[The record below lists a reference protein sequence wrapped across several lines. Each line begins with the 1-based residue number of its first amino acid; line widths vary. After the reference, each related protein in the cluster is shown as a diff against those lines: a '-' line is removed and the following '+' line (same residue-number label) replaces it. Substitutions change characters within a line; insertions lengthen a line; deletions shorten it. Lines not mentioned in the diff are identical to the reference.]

1 MKILPILFS
10 SPLLGSSQAVLLILT
25 PLILSNTKMTL
36 ADIAIITSFGSALF
50 LFSTGY
56 WSRKLRSWSYTKVL
70 RWGLMGFALS
80 HLILG
85 LVIWY
90 SEHGELV
97 LQYQLLGLLLARIVH
112 GLFSSAIVP
121 TCQAWLIATSS
132 RNDSNHS
139 LAINSAAIAGGRF
152 IAHLISSFLLTV
164 RWLLPLAVIATIPVI
179 NSALLGSI
187 PKPSEPN
194 LVNNQTHSSSKDV
207 ETIRLDKRLLLLAL
221 CLLCMC
227 HAILTFIA
235 SPIALKELG
244 LSAEKSAEQLAIIMS
259 ISAAVMIIY
268 HSVIA
273 KFARSKHLLV
283 LLLGNL
289 LLAVSCLI
297 LFSSSVNKLY
307 FALPIL
313 NLAFAM
319 IQLKISSWLC
329 DHSQIKSVA
338 TGQIAKYQISGYML
352 GSLSLYLT
360 DSSISYSL
368 YLVSALTL
376 LQLML
381 ILCWYRFTRLI
392 ATDLK
397 TKVD

>member
-1 MKILPILFS
+1 MKVLPILFS

-85 LVIWY
+85 LVIWC
-90 SEHGELV
+90 SEQGELV

-132 RNDSNHS
+132 KNDSNHS
-139 LAINSAAIAGGRF
+139 LAMNSAAIAGGRF
-152 IAHLISSFLLTV
+152 IAPLISSFLLTV
-164 RWLLPLAVIATIPVI
+164 HWLLPLAVIATIPVI
-179 NSALLGSI
+179 NSALLGST
-187 PKPSEPN
+187 PKPSEPTS
-194 LVNNQTHSSSKDV
+194 VNSQTRSSSKDV

-244 LSAEKSAEQLAIIMS
+244 LSAAKSAEQLAIIMS
-259 ISAAVMIIY
+259 ISAAIMIIY
-268 HSVIA
+268 HSLIA

-352 GSLSLYLT
+352 GSLSLYFT
-360 DSSISYSL
+360 NSAINSSL

-376 LQLML
+376 LQFAF
-381 ILCWYRFTRLI
+381 ILYWRRL
-392 ATDLK
+392 T
-397 TKVD
+397 TV